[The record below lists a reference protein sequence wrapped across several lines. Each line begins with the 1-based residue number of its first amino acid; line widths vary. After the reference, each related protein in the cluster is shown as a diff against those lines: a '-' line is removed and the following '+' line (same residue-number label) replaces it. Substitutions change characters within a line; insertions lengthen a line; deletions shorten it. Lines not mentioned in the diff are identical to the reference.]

1 MNTAPKEFSPD
12 WLLVPGESVFDL
24 IREKRW
30 DLEEFSSRIGLSI
43 QEVFALLK
51 GKRKITSDLALS
63 LSLVLGSTSDFWLA
77 LEANYQKR
85 MVRKK
90 ASSIQASWQG
100 WLKRMPVP
108 KLQMRGVLGK
118 DPDRHIKELLSF
130 FAISSPGACELY
142 YLDILKT
149 GCIEIPEPI
158 YFGSVAS

>member
-51 GKRKITSDLALS
+51 GRHRITPDLALS

-77 LEANYQKR
+77 LKANYQKHLA
-85 MVRKK
+85 RKK
-90 ASSIQASWQG
+90 ASSIQADWQG

-108 KLQMRGVLGK
+108 ELQIRGVLGK
-118 DPDRHIKELLSF
+118 DPDNHIKELLSF
-130 FAISSPGACELY
+130 L
-142 YLDILKT
+142 
-149 GCIEIPEPI
+149 GCHLPALAS
-158 YFGSVAS
+158 FTTSTFSKRVALRFQNRLTLVLW